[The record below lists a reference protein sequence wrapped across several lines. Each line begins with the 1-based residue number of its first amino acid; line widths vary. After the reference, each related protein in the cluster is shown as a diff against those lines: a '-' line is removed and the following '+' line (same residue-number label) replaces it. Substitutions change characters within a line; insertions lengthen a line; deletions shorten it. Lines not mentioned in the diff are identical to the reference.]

1 MTEEADIGLIGLAV
15 MGRNLVLNM
24 AENGYRVAVYNRTH
38 ERTESLLADAGPLAD
53 RLIGCRTLEELVSAI
68 RPPRPVVLM
77 VQAGGPVDEQI
88 AALRPLMESGD
99 IIMDCGNANYHDTV
113 RRFGE
118 LENSGLVYMGTG
130 VSGGEEGARYGPAIM
145 AGGTPEGYARVEE
158 ILTKISA
165 KYQGEPCAA
174 YMGLDGAGHFVKTI
188 HNGIEYADM
197 QMIAE
202 IYMIMRRALRLSPP
216 EMSDIFGGWNQGP
229 LESYLIEITA
239 EILKTFDPET
249 GQPMVD
255 VILDRAGQKG
265 TGRWAAIEA
274 LDLGIPA
281 TTLEGAVAARALS
294 SFKDQRLDAEKL
306 YPLDLSPPQIN
317 DRNAAIDGLENALL
331 AGKICAY
338 AQGFAIMA
346 AASDRSNWSVPLNS
360 VARIWRAG
368 CIIRSR
374 FLNVISE
381 AYDANPDLSN
391 LLVEPSFVAMMSD
404 SHGDL
409 RSVVALAA
417 EAGIP
422 VPSLSSAL
430 AYFDSFRTGRLPA
443 DLIQAQRDFFGA
455 HGFERT
461 DREGDGFHGPWG
473 LNANS

>member
-1 MTEEADIGLIGLAV
+1 MDQADIGLIGLAV

-24 AENGYRVAVYNRTH
+24 ADNGYRVAVYNRTY
-38 ERTESLLADAGPLAD
+38 ERTTSLLEDAGPLAD
-53 RLIGCRTLEELVSAI
+53 RLVGCETLDELVAAI

-77 VQAGGPVDEQI
+77 VQAGAPVDEQI
-88 AALRPLMESGD
+88 EALTPLLTEGD

-113 RRFGE
+113 RRFRA
-118 LENSGLVYMGTG
+118 LEPTGLDFMGVG

-145 AGGTPEGYARVEE
+145 AGGTLQGYDRVAE
-158 ILTKISA
+158 ILKKIAA
-165 KYQGEPCAA
+165 KYEGDPCAA
-174 YMGLDGAGHFVKTI
+174 YLGSDGAGHFVKTI

-202 IYMIMRRALRLSPP
+202 VYSVMRHALMLSPA
-216 EMSDIFGGWNQGP
+216 EMSDIFARWNEGP

-239 EILKTFDPET
+239 KILRTFDPDT
-249 GQPMVD
+249 GKPMVD

-294 SFKDQRLDAEKL
+294 AFKDQRLAAAEL
-306 YPLDLSPPQIN
+306 YRLDIAPPQIN
-317 DRNAAIDGLENALL
+317 DRAAAIDGLERALL

-338 AQGFAIMA
+338 AQGFAIVA
-346 AASDRSNWSVPLNS
+346 AASEEADWSIPLGE

-374 FLNVISE
+374 FLNVISS
-381 AYDANPDLSN
+381 AYESNPGLTS

-404 SHGDL
+404 SQQDL

-417 EAGIP
+417 ETGIP

-430 AYFDSFRTGRLPA
+430 AYFDSYRTGRLPA
-443 DLIQAQRDFFGA
+443 NLIQAQRDFFGA

-461 DREGDGFHGPWG
+461 DQTGDGFHGPWG
-473 LNANS
+473 LEAG

>member
-1 MTEEADIGLIGLAV
+1 MGEADIGLIGLAV

-24 AENGYRVAVYNRTH
+24 ADNGYRVAIYNRTY
-38 ERTESLLADAGPLAD
+38 ERTTSLLADAGPLAD
-53 RLIGCRTLEELVSAI
+53 RLVGCETLDELVAAI

-77 VQAGGPVDEQI
+77 VQAGEPVDEQI
-88 AALRPLMESGD
+88 KALTPMMTHGD

-113 RRFGE
+113 RRFHA
-118 LENSGLVYMGTG
+118 LAPTGLVFMGVG

-145 AGGTPEGYARVEE
+145 AGGTLQGYDRVGD
-158 ILTKISA
+158 ILKKIAA
-165 KYQGEPCAA
+165 KYDGDPCAA
-174 YMGLDGAGHFVKTI
+174 YLGSDGAGHFVKTI

-202 IYMIMRRALRLSPP
+202 VYSIMRHALRLSPA
-216 EMSDIFGGWNQGP
+216 EMSDVFARWNEGP

-239 EILKTFDPET
+239 KILKTFDPDT
-249 GQPMVD
+249 GKPMVD

-294 SFKDQRLDAEKL
+294 AFKDQRLAADGL
-306 YPLDLSPPQIN
+306 YRLEIEPPQIN
-317 DRNAAIDGLENALL
+317 DRNAAIAGLERALL

-346 AASDRSNWSVPLNS
+346 AASESAGWAVPLNE

-374 FLNVISE
+374 FLNVIAS
-381 AYDANPDLSN
+381 AYEANPQLTN
-391 LLVEPSFVAMMSD
+391 LLVEPSFVSMMSD
-404 SHGDL
+404 SQQDL
-409 RSVVALAA
+409 RSVVSLAA
-417 EAGIP
+417 ESGIA

-430 AYFDSFRTGRLPA
+430 AYFDSYRTGRLPA
-443 DLIQAQRDFFGA
+443 NLIQAQRDFFGA

-461 DREGDGFHGPWG
+461 DKDGNGFHGPWG
-473 LNANS
+473 LEAG

>member
-1 MTEEADIGLIGLAV
+1 MGEADIGLIGLAV

-24 AENGYRVAVYNRTH
+24 ADNGYRVSVYNRSP
-38 ERTESLLADAGPLAD
+38 ERTTSLLADAGPLAE
-53 RLIGCRTLEELVSAI
+53 RLIGCESLDQLVSAI

-77 VQAGGPVDEQI
+77 VQAGEPVDEQI
-88 AALRPLMESGD
+88 AALKPLMTSGD

-118 LENSGLVYMGTG
+118 LAPTGLVYMGTG

-145 AGGTPEGYARVEE
+145 AGGTRDGYERVAD

-165 KYQGEPCAA
+165 KYDGEPCAA
-174 YMGLDGAGHFVKTI
+174 YMGSDGAGHFVKTI

-202 IYMIMRRALRLSPP
+202 VYAIMRQALRLSPA
-216 EMSDIFGGWNQGP
+216 EMSDVFARWNEGP

-239 EILKTFDPET
+239 KILKTFDPET
-249 GQPMVD
+249 GKPMVD
-255 VILDRAGQKG
+255 VIVDRAGQKG

-294 SFKDQRLDAEKL
+294 AFKDQRLAADGL
-306 YPLDLSPPQIN
+306 YRLDIEAPQIN
-317 DRNAAIDGLENALL
+317 DRNAAIDGLERALL

-346 AASDRSNWSVPLNS
+346 AASESAGWSVPLND

-374 FLNVISE
+374 FLNVIASAYE
-381 AYDANPDLSN
+381 ANAGLTN

-404 SHGDL
+404 SQQDL
-409 RSVVALAA
+409 RSVVSLAA
-417 EAGIP
+417 ESGIA

-430 AYFDSFRTGRLPA
+430 AYFDSYRTGRGPA
-443 DLIQAQRDFFGA
+443 NLIQAQRDFFGA

-461 DREGDGFHGPWG
+461 DRDGNGFHGPWG
-473 LNANS
+473 LEAG

>member
-1 MTEEADIGLIGLAV
+1 MDQADIGLIGLAV

-24 AENGYRVAVYNRTH
+24 ADNGYRVAVYNRTY
-38 ERTESLLADAGPLAD
+38 ERTTSLLADAGPLAE
-53 RLIGCRTLEELVSAI
+53 RLIGCETLDDLVGAI

-77 VQAGGPVDEQI
+77 VKAGEPVDQQI
-88 AALRPLMESGD
+88 AALKPLMTASD
-99 IIMDCGNANYHDTV
+99 IVMDCGNANYHDTV
-113 RRFGE
+113 RRFAE
-118 LENSGLVYMGTG
+118 LAPTGLVFMGTG

-145 AGGTPEGYARVEE
+145 AGGTQEGYDRVAE

-165 KYQGEPCAA
+165 KYEGVPCAA
-174 YMGLDGAGHFVKTI
+174 YMGTDGAGHFVKTI

-202 IYMIMRRALRLSPP
+202 IYSIMRHALHLTPA
-216 EMSDIFGGWNQGP
+216 EMSDIFARWNKGP

-239 EILKTFDPET
+239 EILKTDDPDT

-274 LDLGIPA
+274 LGLGIPA

-294 SFKDQRLDAEKL
+294 AFKDQRITAAEL
-306 YPLDLSPPQIN
+306 YRLEIEPPQIN
-317 DRNAAIDGLENALL
+317 DRNAAIDGLERALL

-346 AASDRSNWSVPLNS
+346 AASQEAGWALPLHE

-374 FLNVISE
+374 FLNVIASAFE
-381 AYDANPDLSN
+381 ANPRLTN
-391 LLVEPSFVAMMSD
+391 LLAEPSFVTMMSD
-404 SHGDL
+404 SQQDL
-409 RSVVALAA
+409 RNIVSLAA
-417 EAGIP
+417 ESGIAI
-422 VPSLSSAL
+422 PSLSSAL
-430 AYFDSFRTGRLPA
+430 AYFDSYRTGRLPA

-461 DREGDGFHGPWG
+461 DKEGGDFHGPWG
-473 LNANS
+473 LAAG

>member
-1 MTEEADIGLIGLAV
+1 MADADIGLIGLAV

-24 AENGYRVAVYNRTH
+24 ADNGYRVAVYNRTH
-38 ERTESLLADAGPLAD
+38 ERTTSLLNDAGPLAD
-53 RLIGCRTLEELVSAI
+53 RLIGCETLDQLTAAI

-77 VQAGGPVDEQI
+77 VQAGEAVDQQI
-88 AALRPLMESGD
+88 AALRPLMDSGD

-113 RRFGE
+113 RRFAE
-118 LENSGLVYMGTG
+118 LQPTGLVYMGTG

-145 AGGTPEGYARVEE
+145 AGGTRAGYERVEE

-174 YMGLDGAGHFVKTI
+174 YMGAGGAGHFVKTI

-216 EMSDIFGGWNQGP
+216 EMSDVFARWNEGP

-239 EILKTFDPET
+239 KILKTFDPDT

-294 SFKDQRLDAEKL
+294 AFKDQRLAAEKL
-306 YPLDLSPPQIN
+306 YPLEVEAPQIN
-317 DRNAAIDGLENALL
+317 DRNAAIEGLERALL

-346 AASDRSNWSVPLNS
+346 AASERSGWAVPLNE

-374 FLNVISE
+374 FLNVIST
-381 AYDANPDLSN
+381 AHDANPNLTN
-391 LLVEPSFVAMMSD
+391 LLVEPSFVAMMSE
-404 SHGDL
+404 SQRDL

-417 EAGIP
+417 EGGIP
-422 VPSLSSAL
+422 APSLSSAL
-430 AYFDSFRTGRLPA
+430 AYFDAFRTGRLPA

-461 DREGDGFHGPWG
+461 DRDGGGFHGPWG
-473 LNANS
+473 LETGS

>member
-1 MTEEADIGLIGLAV
+1 MTDEADIGLIGLAV

-24 AENGYRVAVYNRTH
+24 ADNGYRVAVYNRTY
-38 ERTESLLADAGPLAD
+38 ERTESLLADAGPLSD
-53 RLIGCRTLEELVSAI
+53 RLIGCRTLDELVGAI

-77 VQAGGPVDEQI
+77 VQAGTPVDEQI
-88 AALRPLMESGD
+88 AALRPLMADGD

-118 LENSGLVYMGTG
+118 LETSGLVYMGTG

-145 AGGTPEGYARVEE
+145 AGGTTDGYARVED

-165 KYQGEPCAA
+165 KYQDEPCAA
-174 YMGLDGAGHFVKTI
+174 YMGPDGAGHFVKTI

-216 EMSDIFGGWNQGP
+216 EMSDIFARWNQGP
-229 LESYLIEITA
+229 LESYLIEISS
-239 EILKTFDPET
+239 EILKTFDPDT

-294 SFKDQRLDAEKL
+294 SFKDQRLAAEKL
-306 YPLDLSPPQIN
+306 YPLELSPPQIN
-317 DRNAAIDGLENALL
+317 DRNAAIDGLERALL

-346 AASDRSNWSVPLNS
+346 AASERSNWSVPLNS

-391 LLVEPSFVAMMSD
+391 LLVEPSFVSIMSD

-430 AYFDSFRTGRLPA
+430 AYFDAFRTGRLPA

-455 HGFERT
+455 HGFQRT
-461 DREGDGFHGPWG
+461 DQDGDGFHGPWG
-473 LNANS
+473 LNAG

>member
-1 MTEEADIGLIGLAV
+1 MGEADIGLIGLAV

-24 AENGYRVAVYNRTH
+24 ADNGYRVAIYNRTY
-38 ERTESLLADAGPLAD
+38 ERTTSLLADAGPLAE
-53 RLIGCRTLEELVSAI
+53 RLIGCQTLNELVAAI

-77 VQAGGPVDEQI
+77 VQAGQAVDQQI
-88 AALRPLMESGD
+88 AALKPLLETGD

-113 RRFGE
+113 RRFAE
-118 LENSGLVYMGTG
+118 LEPTGLVYMGTG

-145 AGGTPEGYARVEE
+145 AGGTPEGYGRVED
-158 ILTKISA
+158 ILTRISA
-165 KYQGEPCAA
+165 KYQDEPCAA
-174 YMGLDGAGHFVKTI
+174 YMGADGAGHFVKTI

-202 IYMIMRRALRLSPP
+202 IYSIMRRALRLSPM
-216 EMSDIFGGWNQGP
+216 EMSDIFARWNEGP

-239 EILKTFDPET
+239 KILRTFDPDT
-249 GQPMVD
+249 GQPMAD

-294 SFKDQRLDAEKL
+294 AFKDQRLSAEKL
-306 YPLDLSPPQIN
+306 YPLEVEAPQIN
-317 DRNAAIDGLENALL
+317 DRNAAIDGLEQALL

-346 AASDRSNWSVPLNS
+346 AASERAGWAVPLND

-374 FLNVISE
+374 FLNVIAS
-381 AYDANPDLSN
+381 AYEVNPDLTN
-391 LLVEPSFVAMMSD
+391 LLVEPAFVTMMSD
-404 SHGDL
+404 SQQDL

-430 AYFDSFRTGRLPA
+430 AYFDAYRTGRLPA

-461 DREGDGFHGPWG
+461 DRDGGGFHGPWG
-473 LNANS
+473 LEAG

>member
-1 MTEEADIGLIGLAV
+1 MGEADIGLIGLAV

-24 AENGYRVAVYNRTH
+24 ADNGYRVAIYNRTY
-38 ERTESLLADAGPLAD
+38 ERTTSLLADAGPLAD
-53 RLIGCRTLEELVSAI
+53 RLVGCETLDELVGAI

-77 VQAGGPVDEQI
+77 VQAGAPVDEQI
-88 AALRPLMESGD
+88 EALTPLMNAGD
-99 IIMDCGNANYHDTV
+99 IIMDCGNGNYHDTV
-113 RRFGE
+113 RRFNA
-118 LENSGLVYMGTG
+118 LEPTGLVFMGVG

-145 AGGTPEGYARVEE
+145 AGGTLQGYDRVAD
-158 ILTKISA
+158 ILKTIAA
-165 KYQGEPCAA
+165 KYEGDPCAA
-174 YMGLDGAGHFVKTI
+174 YLGSDGAGHFVKTI

-202 IYMIMRRALRLSPP
+202 VYAIMRHALMLSPA
-216 EMSDIFGGWNQGP
+216 EMSDIFARWNEGP

-239 EILKTFDPET
+239 KILRTFDPES
-249 GQPMVD
+249 GKPMVD

-294 SFKDQRLDAEKL
+294 AFKDQRLAAADL
-306 YPLDLSPPQIN
+306 YRLDIDPPQIN
-317 DRNAAIDGLENALL
+317 DRAAAIDGLERALL

-346 AASDRSNWSVPLNS
+346 AASESAGWAIPLNE

-374 FLNVISE
+374 FLNVIAS
-381 AYDANPDLSN
+381 AYEANPNLTN
-391 LLVEPSFVAMMSD
+391 LLVEPSFVTMMTNSQQ
-404 SHGDL
+404 DL

-417 EAGIP
+417 ETGIP
-422 VPSLSSAL
+422 APSLSSAL
-430 AYFDSFRTGRLPA
+430 AYFDSYRTGRGPA
-443 DLIQAQRDFFGA
+443 NLIQAQRDFFGA

-461 DREGDGFHGPWG
+461 DKEGDGFHGPWG
-473 LNANS
+473 LEAG

>member
-1 MTEEADIGLIGLAV
+1 MDQADIGLIGLAV

-24 AENGYRVAVYNRTH
+24 ADKGYRVAVYNRTH
-38 ERTESLLADAGPLAD
+38 ERTTSLLADAGPLAD
-53 RLIGCRTLEELVSAI
+53 RLIACESLDQLVQSI

-77 VQAGGPVDEQI
+77 VKAGAPVDEQI
-88 AALRPLMESGD
+88 GVLLPLMTAGD

-113 RRFGE
+113 RRFTE
-118 LENSGLVYMGTG
+118 LETSGLVYMGTG
-130 VSGGEEGARYGPAIM
+130 VSGGEEGARFGPAIM
-145 AGGTPEGYARVEE
+145 AGGTPEGYRRVED
-158 ILTKISA
+158 ILERIAAT
-165 KYQGEPCAA
+165 YQGEPCAA
-174 YMGLDGAGHFVKTI
+174 YMGPDGAGHFVKTV

-202 IYMIMRRALRLSPP
+202 IYMIMRRALSLSPA
-216 EMSDIFGGWNQGP
+216 EMGDIFARWNKGP

-239 EILKTFDPET
+239 EILKTSDPDT

-294 SFKDQRLDAEKL
+294 SFKDQRVAAEKV
-306 YPLDLSPPQIN
+306 YPLEIDMPRIN
-317 DRNAAIDGLENALL
+317 DRDAAIDGLERALL

-338 AQGFAIMA
+338 AQGFAILA
-346 AASDRSNWSVPLNS
+346 AASERSSWSLPLNK

-368 CIIRSR
+368 CIIRSS
-374 FLNVISE
+374 FLNVISN
-381 AYDANPDLSN
+381 AYDVNPGLSN
-391 LLVEPSFVAMMSD
+391 LLTEPGFVSMMHESQ
-404 SHGDL
+404 GDL
-409 RSVVALAA
+409 RSVVSLAA
-417 EAGIP
+417 EGGIP

-455 HGFERT
+455 HGFQRT
-461 DREGDGFHGPWG
+461 DRDGDGFHGPWG
-473 LNANS
+473 LEATN